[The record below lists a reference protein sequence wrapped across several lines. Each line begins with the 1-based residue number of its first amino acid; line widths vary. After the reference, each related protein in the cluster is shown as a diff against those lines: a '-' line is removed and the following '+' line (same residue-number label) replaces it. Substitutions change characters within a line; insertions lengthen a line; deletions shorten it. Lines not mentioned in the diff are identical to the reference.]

1 MRYFWHHERRTSREQ
16 SVFPEELIV
25 KRTNLVAALML
36 SFGLTLAGA
45 AFAGPATDVVKA
57 KQTAL
62 YDLLSKPGN
71 DAKVGATFDEMLDYA
86 ALAQGSLGSEWAA
99 RSDAEKAEFS
109 DLLKKL
115 VRRSYERNI
124 KKTLG
129 YNIEYIGETEK
140 NSNVVVG
147 TKAVSKTDKRAD
159 PVEIDYTLAQKDGK
173 WRIVDIKTDGVSL
186 VSSYRSQFTKIIKK
200 DGFPALI
207 TKMKDKIAK
216 GDV

>member
-1 MRYFWHHERRTSREQ
+1 M
-16 SVFPEELIV
+16 
-25 KRTNLVAALML
+25 KRTNFVAALML

-62 YDLLSKPGN
+62 YDLLGKSGN
-71 DAKVGATFDEMLDYA
+71 DAKVGAIFDETLDYNA
-86 ALAQGSLGSEWAA
+86 VAQASLGTEWAN

-109 DLLKKL
+109 GLLKQL

-124 KKTLG
+124 KKTIG

-140 NSNVVVG
+140 NAQIVVA
-147 TKAVSKTDKRAD
+147 TKATSKTDKRAD
-159 PVEIDYTLAQKDGK
+159 AVEIDYTMAQKDGK

>member
-1 MRYFWHHERRTSREQ
+1 M
-16 SVFPEELIV
+16 
-25 KRTNLVAALML
+25 KRTNLVAAMML
-36 SFGLTLAGA
+36 SVGLTIVGA
-45 AFAGPATDVVKA
+45 AFAGPATDLVKT
-57 KQTAL
+57 KQTTL
-62 YDLLSKPGN
+62 FELISKPGN
-71 DAKVGATFDEMLDYA
+71 DAKVSSTLDEILDHPS
-86 ALAQGSLGSEWAA
+86 LAEASLGSEWAA
-99 RSDAEKAEFS
+99 RTDAEKTQFG
-109 DLLKKL
+109 DLLKQL

-140 NSNVVVG
+140 SGKIVVA

-159 PVEIDYTLAQKDGK
+159 PVEIDYTMAQKDGK
-173 WRIVDIKTDGVSL
+173 WRIQDIKTDGVSL
-186 VSSYRSQFTKIIKK
+186 VSSYRSQFTKIVKK

>member
-1 MRYFWHHERRTSREQ
+1 
-16 SVFPEELIV
+16 
-25 KRTNLVAALML
+25 ML

-57 KQTAL
+57 KQTVL
-62 YDLLSKPGN
+62 YDLLAKPGTE
-71 DAKVGATFDEMLDYA
+71 AKVGAIFDETLDYD
-86 ALAQGSLGSEWAA
+86 ALAQVFLGSEWAN
-99 RSDAEKAEFS
+99 RSDAEKTEFGG
-109 DLLKKL
+109 LLKQL

-124 KKTLG
+124 KKTIN
-129 YNIEYIGETEK
+129 YDIQYIGETEK
-140 NSNVVVG
+140 NAQIVVA

>member
-1 MRYFWHHERRTSREQ
+1 
-16 SVFPEELIV
+16 LIV
-25 KRTNLVAALML
+25 KRTNLVAAMML
-36 SFGLTLAGA
+36 SFGLTIAGA

-62 YDLLSKPGN
+62 FDLLQKQGN
-71 DAKVGATFDEMLDYA
+71 DAKVSATLDEILDYQSMA
-86 ALAQGSLGSEWAA
+86 EASLGSEWAA
-99 RSDAEKAEFS
+99 RSDAEKAQFS
-109 DLLKKL
+109 DLLKQL

-124 KKTLG
+124 KKTLS

-140 NSNVVVG
+140 NARVIVK
-147 TKAVSKTDKRAD
+147 TKAVSKSDKRAD

-173 WRIVDIKTDGVSL
+173 WRIQDIKTDGVSL

-200 DGFPALI
+200 DGFPTLI